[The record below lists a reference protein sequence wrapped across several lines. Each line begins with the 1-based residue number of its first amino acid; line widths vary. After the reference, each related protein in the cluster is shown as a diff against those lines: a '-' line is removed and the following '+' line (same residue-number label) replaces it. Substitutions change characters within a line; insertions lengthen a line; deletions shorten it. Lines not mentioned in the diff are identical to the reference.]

1 MARAG
6 LGSPLRKIAGRA
18 LALAPVAGGV
28 PNTPYP
34 LCVHVCL
41 CVRLC
46 LVPCDLQRSEIYSQC
61 LCACRRGLCVSR
73 CHWRHV
79 PSGMW
84 PPLAACLP
92 SVAHVL
98 LGWVLSRGHCC
109 LSACVRAMSCS
120 CLLCRSSLDERL
132 GRCRR
137 GWVSI
142 QCKCNIFQYPRLPTP
157 PARAPWTV
165 AASRP
170 VMYTKRRAVGVL
182 LKFRVE
188 TEQTLPR

>member
-6 LGSPLRKIAGRA
+6 LGSPLRKLAGRA

-73 CHWRHV
+73 CHWRPV

-132 GRCRR
+132 YRDMCVESCVRCAGARR
-137 GWVSI
+137 CSSTSSYATYKV
-142 QCKCNIFQYPRLPTP
+142 L
-157 PARAPWTV
+157 TV
-165 AASRP
+165 GKVCRPSRTSSLRRRRSRP
-170 VMYTKRRAVGVL
+170 SQV
-182 LKFRVE
+182 
-188 TEQTLPR
+188 